1 MKNVELNSTW
11 NIFED
16 LFEIFINMKRNKYPI
31 KILYNYCIKI
41 TDLLEIFIN
50 IEITCL
56 FKKKFCKKQ
65 FYLTIH

>member
-1 MKNVELNSTW
+1 MHKVVENKLMKNVELNSTW

-16 LFEIFINMKRNKYPI
+16 LF
-31 KILYNYCIKI
+31 
-41 TDLLEIFIN
+41 EIFIN